1 MAIGKRVALV
11 FTLITTMVFSPLV
24 AIAQGS
30 SSTSDWSSLRSIPVD
45 SKLSVKLKTG
55 KTIDGKLRSVSDAT
69 LTLISKNTSV
79 ELKQE
84 EISTVHHLLKK
95 SATTA
100 TLIGLGV
107 GAGAGAAIGG
117 LASSNDNSGLEKI
130 DHVATAGLAVAGAV
144 IGAVSGY
151 FIGRG
156 ATKRVLVF
164 ENK

>member
-1 MAIGKRVALV
+1 MAIGKRVALIL
-11 FTLITTMVFSPLV
+11 TLITSMVFSP
-24 AIAQGS
+24 AMTMAQSG

-55 KTIDGKLRSVSDAT
+55 KTIDGKLRSVSDSS
-69 LTLISKNTSV
+69 LTLMSKNTSV
-79 ELKQE
+79 ELKQD

-95 SATTA
+95 SATTS

-117 LASSNDNSGLEKI
+117 IASNDNSGFEKI

>member
-1 MAIGKRVALV
+1 MAIGKRVALIL
-11 FTLITTMVFSPLV
+11 TLITSMFFSP
-24 AIAQGS
+24 AITMAQSG

-55 KTIDGKLRSVSDAT
+55 KTIDGKLRSVSDSS
-69 LTLISKNTSV
+69 LTLMSKNTSV
-79 ELKQE
+79 ELKQD

-95 SATTA
+95 SATTS

-117 LASSNDNSGLEKI
+117 IASSNDNSGFEKI